1 MTDPTSDRPPV
12 AGVAKAAG
20 VAATAPTAVT
30 VVVAGGLAA
39 DRELLAE
46 LAGREF
52 AALGVAGRLVE
63 PPDAASFATALDAA
77 AEPGHAV
84 VALPG
89 ADPEVRALMEPPRP
103 YRERLVWLDL
113 ARTGPHATGGALH
126 LYGRGVNGLTWAV
139 RAAAHRATY
148 RPRRVT
154 YGPHPDQY
162 AELLLPDARPA
173 PVAMLLHGGF
183 YRTRWAADLMDAL
196 AADLAAR
203 GFAAWNVEY
212 RRPDRH
218 GWDATVSDVAAAYAA
233 LRTLGADVDQDR
245 VAVIGHSAGG
255 QLALRLAADLW
266 TAGRGPALAVS
277 LAGLV
282 DLVECDRRDLSGGA
296 TALALGGGCAEIPE
310 VYAASSPL
318 ARLPLGGPQLVVQGA
333 GDDPDL
339 VDFNRRYVRAA
350 TGDPVTYLEA
360 PGDHFSVIDPAAPI
374 WAETAA
380 RVEEA
385 LRPAG

>member
-1 MTDPTSDRPPV
+1 MTDAPPRP
-12 AGVAKAAG
+12 ATGVTVL
-20 VAATAPTAVT
+20 VAA
-30 VVVAGGLAA
+30 GLAA
-39 DRELLAE
+39 DRDLLAE

-52 AALGVAGRLVE
+52 AALGAEGRLVV

-77 AEPGHAV
+77 GADPGHAV

-103 YRERLVWLDL
+103 YRDRLVWLDL
-113 ARTGPHATGGALH
+113 GRTGPRPAGGALH
-126 LYGRGVNGLTWAV
+126 LYGRGVGGLTWAV
-139 RAAAHRATY
+139 RAAAHRVTC
-148 RPRRVT
+148 RPRRVA

-162 AELLLPDARPA
+162 AELLLPDAGPA

-196 AADLAAR
+196 AADLAGR

-218 GWDATVSDVAAAYAA
+218 GWAATVSDVAEAYAA
-233 LRTLGADVDQDR
+233 LQTLGGDVDPAR

-266 TAGRGPALAVS
+266 AAGRGPALAVS

-282 DLVECDRRDLSGGA
+282 DLVECDLRDLSGGA
-296 TALALGGGCAEIPE
+296 TALALGGRCTEIPD

-318 ARLPLGGPQLVVQGA
+318 ARLPLGGPQLVVQGT

-339 VDFNRRYVRAA
+339 VDFNRRYARAA
-350 TGDPVTYLEA
+350 TADPVTYLEA
-360 PGDHFSVIDPAAPI
+360 PGDHFSVIDPATPI
-374 WAETAA
+374 WAATAA